1 MKQRGGEIGEEKK
14 VGLAR
19 ALSKM
24 GFCSRSHAAEKI
36 RAGRVRVNGVVRRD
50 IETPVRVGRD
60 KIEVDGRGVAAK
72 EFVYWMVNK
81 PRGIVTTAEDEK
93 GRETVYAL
101 LPKGVPWM
109 GPVGR
114 LDKASEGL
122 LFLTNDTEWAARIT
136 APEGHVEKKYA
147 VQIGAVADET
157 LLKKLETGV
166 MDGGERL
173 RATRA
178 TLVRAGEK
186 NSWIEIVLEEG
197 RNRQIRRM
205 LERCGVEVLRLI
217 RVAIGGVE
225 LGTLA
230 KDAARVMTRAEV
242 KMLKL
247 GKHFQGLKPLDYTS
261 KKNTRR
267 RK

>member
-1 MKQRGGEIGEEKK
+1 MKRQGGVGAEKK

-24 GFCSRSHAAEKI
+24 GFCSRSAAGDMI
-36 RAGRVRVNGVVRRD
+36 RSGRVKVNGTVRRD
-50 IETPVRVGRD
+50 VEASVRMGHD
-60 KIEVDGRGVAAK
+60 KINVDGRGVTAK
-72 EFVYWMVNK
+72 ERAYWMVNK

-101 LPKGVPWM
+101 LPAGVPWV

-122 LFLTNDTEWAARIT
+122 LLLTNDTEWAARIT
-136 APEGHVEKKYA
+136 APESHVEKKYA
-147 VQIGAVADET
+147 VQIGTVADEE
-157 LLKKLETGV
+157 LLGKLEAGV
-166 MDGGERL
+166 MDGGEVL

-178 TLVRAGEK
+178 KTVRAGEK

-197 RNRQIRRM
+197 KNRQIRRM
-205 LERCGVEVLRLI
+205 LDGCGVEVLRLI
-217 RVAIGGVE
+217 RVGIGGLK

-230 KDAARVMTRAEV
+230 KGAARELTRAEIQ
-242 KMLKL
+242 LL
-247 GKHFQGLKPLDYTS
+247 GRGRHGRD
-261 KKNTRR
+261 
-267 RK
+267 

>member
-1 MKQRGGEIGEEKK
+1 MKRRSGADAEKK

-24 GFCSRSHAAEKI
+24 GFSSRSDAAEKI
-36 RAGRVRVNGVVRRD
+36 RTGRVKVNGVVRRD

-122 LFLTNDTEWAARIT
+122 LLLTNDTEWAARIT
-136 APEGHVEKKYA
+136 APESHIEKKYA
-147 VQIGAVADET
+147 VQIGTVADEV
-157 LLKKLETGV
+157 LLAKLEAGL
-166 MDGGERL
+166 MDGGELL
-173 RATRA
+173 RARSA
-178 TLVRAGEK
+178 KMVRAGEK
-186 NSWIEIVLEEG
+186 NSWIEVVLREG
-197 RNRQIRRM
+197 KNRQVRRM
-205 LERCGVEVLRLI
+205 LEGWGVEVLRLI
-217 RVAIGGVE
+217 RAAIGAVE

-230 KDAARVMTRAEV
+230 KGAARELTRAEV
-242 KMLKL
+242 EMLKR
-247 GKHFQGLKPLDYTS
+247 GRHFRG
-261 KKNTRR
+261 
-267 RK
+267 

>member
-1 MKQRGGEIGEEKK
+1 MRRRGATDAEKK

-24 GFCSRSHAAEKI
+24 GFCSRSDAAEKI
-36 RAGRVRVNGVVRRD
+36 RAGLVKVNGVVRRD

-81 PRGIVTTAEDEK
+81 PRGILTTAEDEK

-122 LFLTNDTEWAARIT
+122 LILTNDTEWAARIT
-136 APEGHVEKKYA
+136 APESHVEKTYA

-157 LLKKLETGV
+157 LLAKLEAGV
-166 MDGGERL
+166 MEGGESL

-178 TLVRAGEK
+178 TFLRAGKK
-186 NSWIEIVLEEG
+186 NTWIEIVLEEG

-205 LERCGVEVLRLI
+205 LEGCGVGVLRLI
-217 RVAIGGVE
+217 RVGIGGVE
-225 LGTLA
+225 LGEL
-230 KDAARVMTRAEV
+230 KKGGARELTRNEV
-242 KMLKL
+242 QMLDR
-247 GKHFQGLKPLDYTS
+247 GEHFRG
-261 KKNTRR
+261 
-267 RK
+267 

>member
-1 MKQRGGEIGEEKK
+1 MKRRGGEIGEEKK

-36 RAGRVRVNGVVRRD
+36 RAGRVRVNGAVRRD

-93 GRETVYAL
+93 GREPVYAL

-136 APEGHVEKKYA
+136 APESHVEKKYA
-147 VQIGAVADET
+147 VQIGALADET
-157 LLKKLETGV
+157 LLRRLEAGV
-166 MDGGERL
+166 MEGGESL

-178 TLVRAGEK
+178 QLVRTGGK

-205 LERCGVEVLRLI
+205 LEGCGVEVLRLI
-217 RVAIGGVE
+217 RVAIGEVE

-230 KDAARVMTRAEV
+230 KGAAREMTRAEV
-242 KMLKL
+242 EMLKG
-247 GKHFQGLKPLDYTS
+247 GKHFRG
-261 KKNTRR
+261 
-267 RK
+267 

>member
-1 MKQRGGEIGEEKK
+1 MKRRGGADAEKT

-24 GFCSRSHAAEKI
+24 GFCSRSDAAEKI
-36 RAGRVRVNGVVRRD
+36 RAGQVRVNGAVRRD

-60 KIEVDGRGVAAK
+60 KIEVDGRGVVAK

-136 APEGHVEKKYA
+136 APESHVEKKYA
-147 VQIGAVADET
+147 VQIGAVADER
-157 LLKKLETGV
+157 LLRKLQAGV
-166 MDGGERL
+166 MDGDESL

-178 TLVRAGEK
+178 TLLRAGGK

-205 LERCGVEVLRLI
+205 LEGCGVEVLRLI

-225 LGTLA
+225 LGALA
-230 KDAARVMTRAEV
+230 KGAAREMTRAEV
-242 KMLKL
+242 EML
-247 GKHFQGLKPLDYTS
+247 GRGEHFRG
-261 KKNTRR
+261 
-267 RK
+267 

>member
-1 MKQRGGEIGEEKK
+1 MKTRSGVGAEKK

-24 GFCSRSHAAEKI
+24 GICSRSDAAEKI
-36 RAGRVRVNGVVRRD
+36 RAGRVRVNG
-50 IETPVRVGRD
+50 
-60 KIEVDGRGVAAK
+60 A
-72 EFVYWMVNK
+72 VNK

-101 LPKGVPWM
+101 LPKGVPWI

-122 LFLTNDTEWAARIT
+122 LILTNDTEWAARIT
-136 APEGHVEKKYA
+136 APESHVEKKYA

-157 LLKKLETGV
+157 LLGKLEAGV
-166 MDGGERL
+166 MDGRENL

-197 RNRQIRRM
+197 KNRQIRRM
-205 LERCGVEVLRLI
+205 LEGCGVEVLRLI
-217 RVAIGGVE
+217 RVGIGGVE

-230 KDAARVMTRAEV
+230 KGAAREMSRAEV
-242 KMLKL
+242 EMLKR
-247 GKHFQGLKPLDYTS
+247 GKHFRG
-261 KKNTRR
+261 
-267 RK
+267 

>member
-1 MKQRGGEIGEEKK
+1 MRRRGATDAEKK

-24 GFCSRSHAAEKI
+24 GFCSRSDAAEKI
-36 RAGRVRVNGVVRRD
+36 RAGLVKVNGVVRRD
-50 IETPVRVGRD
+50 IQPPVRVGRD
-60 KIEVDGRGVAAK
+60 KLEVDGRGVAAK

-93 GRETVYAL
+93 GRETVYEL

-122 LFLTNDTEWAARIT
+122 LILTNDTEWAARIT
-136 APEGHVEKKYA
+136 APESHVEKKYA
-147 VQIGAVADET
+147 VQIGAGADER
-157 LLKKLETGV
+157 LLGKLEAGV
-166 MDGGERL
+166 MDGGESL
-173 RATRA
+173 RAARA

-197 RNRQIRRM
+197 KNRQIRRM
-205 LERCGVEVLRLI
+205 LEGCGVEVVRLI

-225 LGTLA
+225 LGKLA
-230 KDAARVMTRAEV
+230 KGAAREMTRAEI
-242 KMLKL
+242 
-247 GKHFQGLKPLDYTS
+247 QRLD
-261 KKNTRR
+261 RR
-267 RK
+267 